1 MGLMAKKQIGST
13 QKIDGFMQKH
23 FGKTFRVLLVLFVI
37 LVLFGFWGWFEK
49 QVQRA
54 QGMYYVYRGDKA
66 FIEHNLPKAIDYYL
80 LGTKIYP
87 EHFRALYNLGNI
99 YVVYENY
106 YAAAQAYESA
116 IKYKTDFAEARMN
129 LGIISAEK
137 LGDFDGA
144 IKQYEAI
151 LQSKRFKILIPF
163 LFNGKTS
170 DRENKGIAYYNMGL
184 AYRQKSIYED
194 SERDRSRQ
202 YLLKALQAYRN
213 AVRILKRSY
222 DARYNLALTHHL
234 LGNYQQAGLTYCQAI
249 ELWPMNYDAHY
260 NLAILLRHLKMY
272 AEAKDELEKA
282 SLALSNYNPG
292 TNNARYVFDVLMD
305 TSSTLMMNDN
315 YKHLIERVDD
325 EPVKSK
331 GITTVNGKI
340 VATEE
345 LDRVILKNFKTCKSK
360 EFFKRY
366 E

>member
-1 MGLMAKKQIGST
+1 MAKKQIEST
-13 QKIDGFMQKH
+13 KKIDSFMQKH
-23 FGKTFRVLLVLFVI
+23 FTKTFRVLLVIFIV
-37 LVLFGFWGWFEK
+37 LVLFVFWGWFEK
-49 QVQRA
+49 QVQKT
-54 QGMYYVYRGDKA
+54 QGMFYVYRGDKA
-66 FIEHNLPKAIDYYL
+66 FVERNLPKAIDYYL

-87 EHFRALYNLGNI
+87 EHYRALYNLGNI

-106 YAAAQAYESA
+106 YAAAMAYENA
-116 IKYKTDFAEARMN
+116 IKYKKDFAEARMN

-144 IKQYEAI
+144 IKQYQEI
-151 LQSKRFKILIPF
+151 LQLRRFKILIPF
-163 LFNGKTS
+163 IFNGKTS

-194 SERDRSRQ
+194 KERELSRQ
-202 YLLKALQAYRN
+202 YLLKSLQAYRN
-213 AVRILKRSY
+213 AVRILKKSY
-222 DARYNLALTHHL
+222 DARYNLALTYHL

-282 SLALSNYNPG
+282 SLAISSYAQG

-305 TSSTLMMNDN
+305 TSSTLMLNDN
-315 YKHLIERVDD
+315 YKHLVEKVDD
-325 EPVKSK
+325 TPATSK

-345 LDRVILKNFKTCKSK
+345 LDRAILKNFKTCKTK

-366 E
+366 Q